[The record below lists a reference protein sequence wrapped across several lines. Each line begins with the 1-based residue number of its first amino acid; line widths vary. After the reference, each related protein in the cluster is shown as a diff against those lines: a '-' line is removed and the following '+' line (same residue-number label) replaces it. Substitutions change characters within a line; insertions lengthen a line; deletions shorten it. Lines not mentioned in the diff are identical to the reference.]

1 MYVIRITI
9 IINIVKY
16 LKLNTMKSTEE
27 MNKGLDNLATFL
39 GEQMEKLN
47 RGMGGDLI
55 TQEIKKELKAIML
68 NENFNIEPYSG
79 GDACIWVM
87 NHKCTILGYDA
98 VINGC
103 IKFVVEKYDSN
114 PCESIISESGY
125 FEGYAYVG
133 GEKEIFAET
142 LLIEL

>member
-16 LKLNTMKSTEE
+16 LKLNTMKTQEE
-27 MNKGLDNLATFL
+27 MNKGLDNLSTFL

-47 RGMGGDLI
+47 MGMVGDLI
-55 TQEIKKELKAIML
+55 TQEIKKELKGIIL
-68 NENFNIEPYSG
+68 NENFDVEPFAG

-87 NHKCTILGYDA
+87 NHKCTILNYDA

-133 GEKEIFAET
+133 NDEPVFAKT